1 MDNQAILSI
10 RDLRVVFEDGFTALG
25 GVSIDIGENEFV
37 TLLGPSGC
45 GKTTLLRCIGGFE
58 KPTSGEILY
67 KGKNIIGLPP
77 YKRAINTVFQRY
89 ALFPHLNV
97 AQNVA
102 FGPDLRKED
111 KKKTAEEVSRMLALV
126 GLAGFEKRR
135 ISSLSGGQQ
144 QRVAIARALINKP
157 DVLLLDEPLGALD
170 LKLRREMQLELKRIQ
185 RESGITFIFVTHDQ
199 EEALTMSDRVAVM
212 SAGHILQ
219 LGTPEDIYNEPQSA
233 FVADFIGDSD
243 IMAGTMVRDRLVR
256 FLGCDFACVD
266 TGFGENAEVDVVL
279 RPEDVKLKPIDDPAK
294 NVPQGV
300 VESLLFKGVHYE
312 MKVRVGDNVLLV
324 HSTHARPVG
333 TQVKLT
339 VAPEDIQV
347 MRKSDSSPDIL
358 KRHAARA

>member
-279 RPEDVKLKPIDDPAK
+279 RPEDVKLKPIDDPAQ
-294 NVPQGV
+294 NVPRGV

-347 MRKSDSSPDIL
+347 MRKSDYSPDIL